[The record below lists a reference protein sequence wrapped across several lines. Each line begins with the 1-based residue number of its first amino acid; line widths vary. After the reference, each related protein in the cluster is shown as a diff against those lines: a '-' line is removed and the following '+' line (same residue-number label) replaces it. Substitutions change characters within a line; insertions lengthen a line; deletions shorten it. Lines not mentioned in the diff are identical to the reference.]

1 MLRAQD
7 PKIIPAP
14 YNFVAFFGKLYK
26 DVSTLDAVAPHA
38 RLAARNRSLTSNFLL
53 NYSNAMFS
61 FVEGK
66 AKDSLNKIVG
76 QLPQNKDS
84 LASFVKPFC
93 SDLIE
98 AVRAN
103 LSNLE
108 VFVQSGAK
116 FMGEHTLVF
125 TQDIIRRSAV
135 FWTSLLSIMQE
146 YASRPPVGNASFD
159 PLSLVLCKVALEF
172 ESSLTRSVSSFSSF
186 FHIFPTYPPS
196 IVFSTFYIYI
206 ADTFSPNGRKAV
218 AGDAKEAIK
227 HSKEAG
233 QRILNNF
240 AEQTGQKFT
249 MLIRTFVDTRNWMSK
264 KEPRKVS
271 DVWKDIMNDL
281 TAIQK
286 VCEQLFPDDSK
297 PKTGSGKRV
306 ILTF

>member
-1 MLRAQD
+1 
-7 PKIIPAP
+7 
-14 YNFVAFFGKLYK
+14 
-26 DVSTLDAVAPHA
+26 
-38 RLAARNRSLTSNFLL
+38 
-53 NYSNAMFS
+53 MF
-61 FVEGK
+61 
-66 AKDSLNKIVG
+66 
-76 QLPQNKDS
+76 
-84 LASFVKPFC
+84 
-93 SDLIE
+93 
-98 AVRAN
+98 
-103 LSNLE
+103 
-108 VFVQSGAK
+108 
-116 FMGEHTLVF
+116 
-125 TQDIIRRSAV
+125 
-135 FWTSLLSIMQE
+135 
-146 YASRPPVGNASFD
+146 
-159 PLSLVLCKVALEF
+159 
-172 ESSLTRSVSSFSSF
+172 
-186 FHIFPTYPPS
+186 
-196 IVFSTFYIYI
+196 FSTFYIYI